1 MPNSLVLGFFF
12 LQPSPSLAAWLGR
25 MVVAPAY
32 CDPVTFG
39 LLVPF
44 LRSHHRNHKILF
56 QIPTN
61 PNRKR
66 TREAAAATTTV
77 EGDGGDRIEILRVGG
92 DAIEMH
98 SARGDKST

>member
-12 LQPSPSLAAWLGR
+12 LQPPCLASWLGR

-66 TREAAAATTTV
+66 TRAAAATTTV
-77 EGDGGDRIEILRVGG
+77 GGDGGDRIEILRVGG
-92 DAIEMH
+92 DAIEMN